1 MPTVQQQGPMRRD
14 EDSILRNR
22 SFMLEGML
30 ELTAEVD
37 SGAQDVVSSE
47 KEEDIDEAFGVI
59 PDAFVQ
65 SENIG
70 DGGSGAEAAFL
81 RQSERKISWA
91 MMSIMVIV
99 YSALSLLIGLVLD
112 PLAAI
117 PLLLLLAS
125 FGLFLGERWIGK
137 GELNLLGVTWVIIS
151 MKILYGTALEL
162 NRWEVGGLLPIGLS
176 EVGIALCML
185 VIFNVL
191 LAYRHNSDAI
201 AAQAT
206 LVLLAIGSTAGSVAG
221 EDGVIAMILV
231 AVLLLHGLAIHRS
244 SGNLAS
250 LGIAASNLWVGMHAL
265 TDGFEIGSLTVV
277 SLDHPLKLFMALVV
291 VNGTNAMVATRF
303 SSSPNWFSSALEHSG
318 IAKPGLWGISVMLSM
333 IGALMVVGSVRENL
347 AFASAI
353 ILLLAISYFSSYLV
367 VRGSS
372 KRSVWMLS
380 SISLSCLITTLLGLE
395 NGLFSLSLDP
405 YWAFSAGGAIAL
417 AGMLVVHQGK
427 VSNTVLWAGSIG
439 ISVLLLV
446 LIPLDG
452 SIEYGLAWVL
462 VIFGMMHAAGGWL
475 AIKRGSASLA
485 GVAALTPWI
494 WPTVLIVIDEVGVT
508 FSSARS
514 SGGATN
520 GALEIGGDLFVA
532 YLAMSLILSVFV
544 CSRFGDSSLNIS
556 SGIIGTSEISA
567 SIKQSGTLNLWNLAL
582 WIPVSSTALLFLSG
596 YLTSLEAPLILMVIS
611 IGHAWFSSI
620 GIRPDS
626 SMSIPIFVGLGGVL
640 LQWIGADASMLILVI
655 ALGILVPL
663 ALSSWESSKDWV
675 GLCVQSGPVLL
686 LMPGAS
692 LGSYEASVGW
702 IPDPI
707 ICAVLVG
714 IATSAVGMFRTSIQ
728 NSILPVATVI
738 MVHSSMLCV
747 LTVLDG
753 RVEGIATAFGV
764 FGVSSIWFVTRG
776 EILRELK
783 AIAERDRRREEVL
796 SMGSSTSEQDVHR
809 PVVEV
814 HKSAGASGQSYVDEV
829 RHFPMIAIGV
839 IGIVCASLVLA
850 SFILG
855 PQPILVLSAGS
866 FLVIIVALEGARVR
880 RIGVGM
886 SNTLGSDATHAV
898 AVIGVGCAIVFGHTN
913 PSSSVNDL
921 TDLGVAIPVILLLG
935 IATFANGKKGLLERR
950 SVVDWIVY
958 PLTAIRV
965 AGFVIIGSLPA
976 PLSVDPLEGGL
987 LEWIYPFML
996 LEFVLILAIILDVL
1010 VDAQSRK
1017 GNSNVGVRNGFREV
1031 VFVFSIILLS
1041 WGPAGI
1047 LAVMRGLYS
1056 SMKDRRTREAGAIA
1070 LLLPV
1075 SIVSLEPSLSF
1086 ISSIV
1091 DSLIIGELLVFML
1104 ILFAGMFVNIERWV
1118 APSVQNAHI
1127 LLLIVSLT
1135 ILRLEIG
1142 VILLILVSSVVW
1154 SYGILKLR
1162 RGLRVLG
1169 LVDLAIASFGGVMLW
1184 LSDMSATWL
1193 LILTTSVSI
1202 ELAIILWLSQRDM
1215 EVLEID

>member
-1 MPTVQQQGPMRRD
+1 MRKD

-37 SGAQDVVSSE
+37 SGAHDVVSSG
-47 KEEDIDEAFGVI
+47 KEEDIDEAFGAI

-65 SENIG
+65 GENIS

-176 EVGIALCML
+176 EVGIALCVL

-277 SLDHPLKLFMALVV
+277 SLDHPLKLFMAMVV

-380 SISLSCLITTLLGLE
+380 SISLSCLIATLLGLE

-427 VSNTVLWAGSIG
+427 VSNTVLWTGSIG

-452 SIEYGLAWVL
+452 SIEHGLAWVL

-514 SGGATN
+514 SGGAAN

-714 IATSAVGMFRTSIQ
+714 IATTAVGMFRTSVQ

-738 MVHSSMLCV
+738 MAHSSMLCV

-987 LEWIYPFML
+987 LEWVYPFML

-1017 GNSNVGVRNGFREV
+1017 GSSNVGVRNGFREV

-1056 SMKDRRTREAGAIA
+1056 SMKDGRTREAGAIA

-1086 ISSIV
+1086 ISSVV

>member
-1 MPTVQQQGPMRRD
+1 MPIVQQQGLMRRD
-14 EDSILRNR
+14 EDSIIRNR
-22 SFMLEGML
+22 NFMLEGVL
-30 ELTAEVD
+30 ELAADID
-37 SGAQDVVSSE
+37 SSTQDDDSSE
-47 KEEDIDEAFGVI
+47 READIDEAFGTI
-59 PDAFVQ
+59 PEAFVP
-65 SENIG
+65 SEDING
-70 DGGSGAEAAFL
+70 ANSGPETVFL

-91 MMSIMVIV
+91 MMSMMVVV
-99 YSALSLLIGLVLD
+99 YSAMSLLIGLVLD
-112 PLAAI
+112 PLVAI
-117 PLLLLLAS
+117 PLLFLLAS

-137 GELNLLGVTWVIIS
+137 SELNLLGVTWVIIS

-162 NRWEVGGLLPIGLS
+162 NRWEMGALLPLGLS
-176 EVGIALCML
+176 EVGIALCIL

-221 EDGVIAMILV
+221 EDGVIVMILV
-231 AVLLLHGLAIHRS
+231 AVLLLHGLAVHRS

-250 LGIAASNLWVGMHAL
+250 LGIAASNLWVGMHAI

-277 SLDHPLKLFMALVV
+277 SLDHPLKLFMAMVV

-372 KRSVWMLS
+372 KRSVWMMS
-380 SISLSCLITTLLGLE
+380 SISLSLLIATLLGIE
-395 NGLFSLSLDP
+395 DGVFTSSLDP
-405 YWAFSAGGAIAL
+405 YWAFSAGGAVAL
-417 AGMLVVHQGK
+417 VGMLVVHQGK
-427 VSNTVLWAGSIG
+427 VSNTVLWTGSIG

-452 SIEYGLAWVL
+452 SIEHGLAWVL
-462 VIFGMMHAAGGWL
+462 LIFGVMHSAGGWL

-494 WPTVLIVIDEVGVT
+494 WPPVLVVIDEVGVT
-508 FSSARS
+508 FSSAREM
-514 SGGATN
+514 GGAADGT
-520 GALEIGGDLFVA
+520 LEIGGGIFVA
-532 YLAMSLILSVFV
+532 YLAISLILSVFV
-544 CSRFGDSSLNIS
+544 CSRFGGSSLNIS

-567 SIKQSGTLNLWNLAL
+567 SIKQSGTLDLWNLAL
-582 WIPVSSTALLFLSG
+582 WIPVSSTALLLLSG
-596 YLTSLEAPLILMVIS
+596 QLTSLEAPLILMVIS

-620 GIRPDS
+620 DIRPDS
-626 SMSIPIFVGLGGVL
+626 SMSIPIFIGLGGVL
-640 LQWIGADASMLILVI
+640 LQWIGADASVLILVI
-655 ALGILVPL
+655 AAGVLVPL
-663 ALSSWESSKDWV
+663 ALSSWEPGKDWI

-692 LGSYEASVGW
+692 LGSYEASVEW

-707 ICAVLVG
+707 ICALVVG
-714 IATSAVGMFRTSIQ
+714 MATAAVGMFRTGVQ
-728 NSILPVATVI
+728 NSILPVATVV

-753 RVEGIATAFGV
+753 RVEGIAVATVV
-764 FGVSSIWFVTRG
+764 FGMSSIWFVTRG

-809 PVVEV
+809 PIVEV
-814 HKSAGASGQSYVDEV
+814 HKNAGASGQSYVDEV

-839 IGIVCASLVLA
+839 IGIVCVSLVLA

-855 PQPILVLSAGS
+855 PRPILVLSAGS
-866 FLVIIVALEGARVR
+866 FLVIIVALEGARIR
-880 RIGVGM
+880 RIGIGM
-886 SNTLGSDATHAV
+886 ANTLGSDATHAV
-898 AVIGVGCAIVFGHTN
+898 AVIGIGSAIVFGHTN
-913 PSSSVNDL
+913 PSSSVKDL

-935 IATFANGKKGLLERR
+935 IATFANGRKGLLERR
-950 SVVDWIVY
+950 SVIDWIVY

-987 LEWIYPFML
+987 LEWVYPFML

-1010 VDAQSRK
+1010 VDVQSKKR
-1017 GNSNVGVRNGFREV
+1017 NSDVGVRSGFREV
-1031 VFVFSIILLS
+1031 IFVFSVILLS

-1056 SMKDRRTREAGAIA
+1056 SVKGRRTREAGAIA

-1086 ISSIV
+1086 ISSV
-1091 DSLIIGELLVFML
+1091 VSSLIVGELLVFML
-1104 ILFAGMFVNIERWV
+1104 ILFAGMFANIERWV

-1135 ILRLEIG
+1135 ILRLEVG
-1142 VILLILVSSVVW
+1142 VILLVLVSSVVW
-1154 SYGILKLR
+1154 SYGILRLR

-1184 LSDMSATWL
+1184 LSDMSAAWL

>member
-1 MPTVQQQGPMRRD
+1 MRRD

-37 SGAQDVVSSE
+37 SGSQDVVSSE
-47 KEEDIDEAFGVI
+47 KEEDIDEAFGAI

-70 DGGSGAEAAFL
+70 DGDSGAEAAFL

-764 FGVSSIWFVTRG
+764 FGISSIWFVTRG

-898 AVIGVGCAIVFGHTN
+898 AVIGMGCAIVFGHTN

>member
-1 MPTVQQQGPMRRD
+1 MRRD

-37 SGAQDVVSSE
+37 SGSQDVVSSE
-47 KEEDIDEAFGVI
+47 KKEDIDEAFGAI

-277 SLDHPLKLFMALVV
+277 SLDHPLKLFMAMVV

-380 SISLSCLITTLLGLE
+380 SISLSCLIATLLGLE

-427 VSNTVLWAGSIG
+427 VSNTVLWTGSIG

-452 SIEYGLAWVL
+452 SIEHGLAWVL

-514 SGGATN
+514 SGGAAN

-714 IATSAVGMFRTSIQ
+714 IATSAVGMFRTSVQ

-738 MVHSSMLCV
+738 MAHSSMLCV

-783 AIAERDRRREEVL
+783 AIAERDRRREEIL

-898 AVIGVGCAIVFGHTN
+898 AVIGMGCAIVFGHTN

-987 LEWIYPFML
+987 LEWVYPFML

-1086 ISSIV
+1086 ISSVV

>member
-37 SGAQDVVSSE
+37 SGTQDVVSSE

-176 EVGIALCML
+176 EVGIALCVL

-277 SLDHPLKLFMALVV
+277 SLDHPLKLFMAMVV

-380 SISLSCLITTLLGLE
+380 SISLSCLIATLLGLE

-427 VSNTVLWAGSIG
+427 VSNTVLWTGSIG

-452 SIEYGLAWVL
+452 SIEHGLAWVL

-514 SGGATN
+514 SGGAAN

-692 LGSYEASVGW
+692 LGSYEASLGW

-714 IATSAVGMFRTSIQ
+714 IATSAVGMFRTGVQ

-738 MVHSSMLCV
+738 MAHSSMLCV

-753 RVEGIATAFGV
+753 RVEGIVTAFGV

-814 HKSAGASGQSYVDEV
+814 HRSAGASGQSYVDEV

-898 AVIGVGCAIVFGHTN
+898 AVIGMGCAIVFGHTN

-987 LEWIYPFML
+987 LEWVYPFML

-1086 ISSIV
+1086 ISSVV

>member
-1 MPTVQQQGPMRRD
+1 MRKD

-37 SGAQDVVSSE
+37 SGAHDVVSSE

-65 SENIG
+65 SENIS

-277 SLDHPLKLFMALVV
+277 SLDHPLKLFMAMVV

-380 SISLSCLITTLLGLE
+380 SISLSCLIATLLGLE

-427 VSNTVLWAGSIG
+427 VSNTVLWTGSIG

-452 SIEYGLAWVL
+452 SIEHGLAWVL

-514 SGGATN
+514 SGGAAN

-692 LGSYEASVGW
+692 LGSYEASVEW

-714 IATSAVGMFRTSIQ
+714 IATSAVGMFRTSVQ

-898 AVIGVGCAIVFGHTN
+898 AVIGMGCAIVFGHTN

-987 LEWIYPFML
+987 LEWVYPFML

-1086 ISSIV
+1086 ISSVV

>member
-1 MPTVQQQGPMRRD
+1 MPIVQQQWLMRED
-14 EDSILRNR
+14 EDSIIRNR
-22 SFMLEGML
+22 SFMIEGVF
-30 ELTAEVD
+30 ELAADID
-37 SGAQDVVSSE
+37 SSTQDDDSSE
-47 KEEDIDEAFGVI
+47 RKADIDEAFGTI
-59 PDAFVQ
+59 PEAFVLGEDINGPDVG
-65 SENIG
+65 SETV
-70 DGGSGAEAAFL
+70 FL

-91 MMSIMVIV
+91 MMSIMVVV
-99 YSALSLLIGLVLD
+99 YSAMSLLIGLVLD

-117 PLLLLLAS
+117 PLLFLLAS

-137 GELNLLGVTWVIIS
+137 SELNLLGVTWVIIS

-162 NRWEVGGLLPIGLS
+162 NRWEMGGLLPLGLS

-221 EDGVIAMILV
+221 EDGVIVMILV
-231 AVLLLHGLAIHRS
+231 AVLLLHGLAVHRS

-250 LGIAASNLWVGMHAL
+250 LGIAASNLWVGMHAI

-277 SLDHPLKLFMALVV
+277 SLDHPLKLFMAMVV
-291 VNGTNAMVATRF
+291 INGTNAMVATRF
-303 SSSPNWFSSALEHSG
+303 SSSRNWFSSALEHSG

-372 KRSVWMLS
+372 KRSVWMMS
-380 SISLSCLITTLLGLE
+380 SISLSMLIATLLGIE
-395 NGLFSLSLDP
+395 NGNFASSVDP
-405 YWAFSAGGAIAL
+405 YWAFSAGSAVAL
-417 AGMLVVHQGK
+417 VGMLVVHQGK
-427 VSNTVLWAGSIG
+427 VSNTVLWTGSIG

-462 VIFGMMHAAGGWL
+462 LIFGTMHSAGGWL

-494 WPTVLIVIDEVGVT
+494 WPPVLVVIDEMGVT
-508 FSSARS
+508 FSSAREL
-514 SGGATN
+514 GGAADGT
-520 GALEIGGDLFVA
+520 LEIGGGIFVA
-532 YLAMSLILSVFV
+532 YLAISLILSVFV

-567 SIKQSGTLNLWNLAL
+567 SIRQSGTLDLWNLAL
-582 WIPVSSTALLFLSG
+582 WIPVSSTALLLLSG
-596 YLTSLEAPLILMVIS
+596 QITSLEAPLILMVIS

-620 GIRPDS
+620 DIRPDS
-626 SMSIPIFVGLGGVL
+626 SMSIPIFIGLGGVL
-640 LQWIGADASMLILVI
+640 LQWIGADASVLILVI
-655 ALGILVPL
+655 AAGVLVPL
-663 ALSSWESSKDWV
+663 ALSSWETGKDWI

-692 LGSYEASVGW
+692 LGSYEASVEW

-707 ICAVLVG
+707 ICALVVG
-714 IATSAVGMFRTSIQ
+714 TATAAVGMFRTGVQ

-753 RVEGIATAFGV
+753 RAEGIAVAAGV
-764 FGVSSIWFVTRG
+764 FGVSSIWFVTQG

-796 SMGSSTSEQDVHR
+796 SMKSSTSEQDVHR

-814 HKSAGASGQSYVDEV
+814 HKNAGASGQSYIDEV

-839 IGIVCASLVLA
+839 IGIVCVSLILA

-855 PQPILVLSAGS
+855 PRPILVLSAGS
-866 FLVIIVALEGARVR
+866 FLVIIVALEGARIR

-886 SNTLGSDATHAV
+886 ANTLGSDATHAV
-898 AVIGVGCAIVFGHTN
+898 AVIGIGCAIVFGHTN
-913 PSSSVNDL
+913 PSSSVKDL

-935 IATFANGKKGLLERR
+935 IATFANGRKGLLERR
-950 SVVDWIVY
+950 SVIDWIVY
-958 PLTAIRV
+958 PLAAIRV
-965 AGFVIIGSLPA
+965 AGFIIIGSLPA

-996 LEFVLILAIILDVL
+996 LEFVLILAITLDVL
-1010 VDAQSRK
+1010 VDVQSK
-1017 GNSNVGVRNGFREV
+1017 EKSSDIGVRSGFREV
-1031 VFVFSIILLS
+1031 IFAFSVILLS

-1056 SMKDRRTREAGAIA
+1056 SVKDRRTREACAIA

-1086 ISSIV
+1086 ISSV
-1091 DSLIIGELLVFML
+1091 ASSMIIGELLVFML
-1104 ILFAGMFVNIERWV
+1104 ILFAGMFVDIERWV
-1118 APSVQNAHI
+1118 SPSVQNAHI

-1135 ILRLEIG
+1135 ILRLEVG

-1154 SYGILKLR
+1154 SYGIMRLR

-1184 LSDMSATWL
+1184 LSDMSSTWL

-1202 ELAIILWLSQRDM
+1202 ELGIILWLSQRDM

>member
-1 MPTVQQQGPMRRD
+1 MIEGVFELAAD
-14 EDSILRNR
+14 IDS
-22 SFMLEGML
+22 S
-30 ELTAEVD
+30 T
-37 SGAQDVVSSE
+37 QDDDSSE
-47 KEEDIDEAFGVI
+47 RKADIDEAFGTI
-59 PDAFVQ
+59 PEAFVLGEDINGPDVG
-65 SENIG
+65 SETV
-70 DGGSGAEAAFL
+70 FL

-91 MMSIMVIV
+91 MMSIMVVV
-99 YSALSLLIGLVLD
+99 YSAMSLLIGLVLD
-112 PLAAI
+112 PLVAI
-117 PLLLLLAS
+117 PLLFLLAS

-137 GELNLLGVTWVIIS
+137 SELNLLGVTWVIIS

-162 NRWEVGGLLPIGLS
+162 NRWEMGGLLPLGLS

-221 EDGVIAMILV
+221 EDGVIVMILV
-231 AVLLLHGLAIHRS
+231 AVLLLHGLAVHRS

-250 LGIAASNLWVGMHAL
+250 LGIAASNLWVGMHAI

-277 SLDHPLKLFMALVV
+277 SLDHPLKLFMAMVV
-291 VNGTNAMVATRF
+291 INGTNAMVATRF
-303 SSSPNWFSSALEHSG
+303 SSSRNWFSSALEHSG

-372 KRSVWMLS
+372 KRSVWMMS
-380 SISLSCLITTLLGLE
+380 SISLSMLIATLLGIE
-395 NGLFSLSLDP
+395 NGNFASSVDP
-405 YWAFSAGGAIAL
+405 YWAFSAGSAVAL
-417 AGMLVVHQGK
+417 VGMLVVHQGK
-427 VSNTVLWAGSIG
+427 VSNTVLWTGSIG

-462 VIFGMMHAAGGWL
+462 LIFGTMHSAGGWL

-494 WPTVLIVIDEVGVT
+494 WPPVLVVIDEMGVT
-508 FSSARS
+508 FSSAREL
-514 SGGATN
+514 GGAADGT
-520 GALEIGGDLFVA
+520 LEIGGGIFVA
-532 YLAMSLILSVFV
+532 YLAISLILSVFV

-567 SIKQSGTLNLWNLAL
+567 SIKQSGTLDLWNLAL
-582 WIPVSSTALLFLSG
+582 WIPVSSTALLLLSG
-596 YLTSLEAPLILMVIS
+596 QITSLEAPLILMVIS

-620 GIRPDS
+620 DIRPDS
-626 SMSIPIFVGLGGVL
+626 SMSIPIFIGLGGVL
-640 LQWIGADASMLILVI
+640 FQWIGADASVLILVI
-655 ALGILVPL
+655 AAGVLVPL
-663 ALSSWESSKDWV
+663 ALSSWETGKDWI

-692 LGSYEASVGW
+692 LGSYEASVEW

-707 ICAVLVG
+707 ICALVVG
-714 IATSAVGMFRTSIQ
+714 TATAAVGMFRTGVQ

-753 RVEGIATAFGV
+753 RAEGIAVAAGV
-764 FGVSSIWFVTRG
+764 FGVSSIWFVTQG

-796 SMGSSTSEQDVHR
+796 SMKSSTSEQDVHR

-814 HKSAGASGQSYVDEV
+814 HKNAGASGQSYIDEV

-839 IGIVCASLVLA
+839 IGIVCVSLILA

-855 PQPILVLSAGS
+855 PRPILVLSAGS
-866 FLVIIVALEGARVR
+866 FLVIIVALEGARIR

-886 SNTLGSDATHAV
+886 ANTLGSDATHAV
-898 AVIGVGCAIVFGHTN
+898 AVIGIGCAIVFGHTN
-913 PSSSVNDL
+913 PSSSVKDL

-935 IATFANGKKGLLERR
+935 IATFANGRKGLLERR
-950 SVVDWIVY
+950 SVIDWIVY
-958 PLTAIRV
+958 PLAAIRV
-965 AGFVIIGSLPA
+965 AGFIIIGSLPA

-996 LEFVLILAIILDVL
+996 LEFVLILAITLDVL
-1010 VDAQSRK
+1010 VDVQSKER
-1017 GNSNVGVRNGFREV
+1017 SSDIGVRSGFREV
-1031 VFVFSIILLS
+1031 IFAFSVILLS

-1056 SMKDRRTREAGAIA
+1056 SVKDRRTREACAIA

-1086 ISSIV
+1086 ISSV
-1091 DSLIIGELLVFML
+1091 ASSMIIGELLVFML
-1104 ILFAGMFVNIERWV
+1104 ILFAGMFVDIERWV
-1118 APSVQNAHI
+1118 SPSVQNAHI

-1135 ILRLEIG
+1135 ILRLEVG

-1154 SYGILKLR
+1154 SYGILRLR

-1184 LSDMSATWL
+1184 LSDMSSTWL

-1202 ELAIILWLSQRDM
+1202 ELGIILWLSQRDM

>member
-1 MPTVQQQGPMRRD
+1 MRRD

-70 DGGSGAEAAFL
+70 DEGSGAEAAFL

-277 SLDHPLKLFMALVV
+277 SLDHPLKLFMAMVV

-380 SISLSCLITTLLGLE
+380 SISLSCLIATLLGLE

-427 VSNTVLWAGSIG
+427 VSNTVLWTGSIG

-452 SIEYGLAWVL
+452 SIEHGLAWVL

-514 SGGATN
+514 SGGAAN

-714 IATSAVGMFRTSIQ
+714 IATSAVGMFRTSVQ

-738 MVHSSMLCV
+738 MAHSSMLCV

-987 LEWIYPFML
+987 LEWVYPFML

-1086 ISSIV
+1086 ISSVV

-1169 LVDLAIASFGGVMLW
+1169 LVDLVIASFGGVMLW

>member
-1 MPTVQQQGPMRRD
+1 MRRD

-70 DGGSGAEAAFL
+70 DEGSGAEAAFL

-176 EVGIALCML
+176 EVGIALCVL

-277 SLDHPLKLFMALVV
+277 SLDHPLKLFMAMVV

-380 SISLSCLITTLLGLE
+380 SISLSCLIATLLGLE

-427 VSNTVLWAGSIG
+427 VSNTVLWTGSIG

-452 SIEYGLAWVL
+452 SIEHGLAWVL

-514 SGGATN
+514 SGGAAN

-714 IATSAVGMFRTSIQ
+714 IATTAVGMFRTSVQ

-738 MVHSSMLCV
+738 MAHSSMLCV

-987 LEWIYPFML
+987 LEWVYPFML

-1086 ISSIV
+1086 ISSVV

>member
-1 MPTVQQQGPMRRD
+1 MPIVQQQWLMRED
-14 EDSILRNR
+14 EDSIIRNR
-22 SFMLEGML
+22 SFMIEGVF
-30 ELTAEVD
+30 ELAADID
-37 SGAQDVVSSE
+37 SSTQDDDSSE
-47 KEEDIDEAFGVI
+47 RKADIDEAFGTI
-59 PDAFVQ
+59 PEAFVLGEDINGPDVG
-65 SENIG
+65 SETV
-70 DGGSGAEAAFL
+70 FL

-91 MMSIMVIV
+91 MMSIMVVV
-99 YSALSLLIGLVLD
+99 YSAMSLLIGLVLD

-117 PLLLLLAS
+117 PLLFLLAS

-137 GELNLLGVTWVIIS
+137 SELNLLGVTWVIIS

-162 NRWEVGGLLPIGLS
+162 NRWEMGGLLPLGLS

-221 EDGVIAMILV
+221 EDGVIVMILV
-231 AVLLLHGLAIHRS
+231 AVLLLHGLAVHRS

-250 LGIAASNLWVGMHAL
+250 LGIAASNLWVGMHAI

-277 SLDHPLKLFMALVV
+277 SLDHPLKLFMAMVV
-291 VNGTNAMVATRF
+291 INGTNAMVATRF
-303 SSSPNWFSSALEHSG
+303 SSSRNWFSSALEHSG

-372 KRSVWMLS
+372 KRSVWMMS
-380 SISLSCLITTLLGLE
+380 SISLSMLIATLLGIE
-395 NGLFSLSLDP
+395 NGNFASSVDP
-405 YWAFSAGGAIAL
+405 YWAFSAGSAVAL
-417 AGMLVVHQGK
+417 VGMLVVHQGK
-427 VSNTVLWAGSIG
+427 VSNTVLWTGSIG

-462 VIFGMMHAAGGWL
+462 LIFGTMHSAGGWL

-494 WPTVLIVIDEVGVT
+494 WPPVLVVIDEMGVT
-508 FSSARS
+508 FSSAREL
-514 SGGATN
+514 GGAADGT
-520 GALEIGGDLFVA
+520 LEIGGGIFVA
-532 YLAMSLILSVFV
+532 YLAISLILSVFV

-567 SIKQSGTLNLWNLAL
+567 SIRQSGTLDLWNLAL
-582 WIPVSSTALLFLSG
+582 WIPVSSTALLLLSG
-596 YLTSLEAPLILMVIS
+596 QITSLEAPLILMVIS

-620 GIRPDS
+620 DIRPDS
-626 SMSIPIFVGLGGVL
+626 SMSIPIFIGLGGVL
-640 LQWIGADASMLILVI
+640 LQWIGADASVLILVI
-655 ALGILVPL
+655 AAGVLVPL
-663 ALSSWESSKDWV
+663 ALSSWETGKDWI

-692 LGSYEASVGW
+692 LGSYEASVEW

-707 ICAVLVG
+707 ICALVVG
-714 IATSAVGMFRTSIQ
+714 TATAAVGMFRTGVQ

-753 RVEGIATAFGV
+753 RAEGIAVAAGV
-764 FGVSSIWFVTRG
+764 FGVSSIWFVTQG

-796 SMGSSTSEQDVHR
+796 SMKSSTSEQDVHR

-814 HKSAGASGQSYVDEV
+814 HKNAGASGQSYIDEV

-839 IGIVCASLVLA
+839 IGIVCVSLILA

-855 PQPILVLSAGS
+855 PRPILVLSAGS
-866 FLVIIVALEGARVR
+866 FLVIIVALEGARIR

-886 SNTLGSDATHAV
+886 ANTLGSDATHAV
-898 AVIGVGCAIVFGHTN
+898 AVIGIGCAIVFGHTN
-913 PSSSVNDL
+913 PSSSVKDL

-935 IATFANGKKGLLERR
+935 IATFANGRKGLLERR
-950 SVVDWIVY
+950 SVIDWIVY
-958 PLTAIRV
+958 PLAAIRV
-965 AGFVIIGSLPA
+965 AGFIIIGSLPA

-996 LEFVLILAIILDVL
+996 LEFVLILAITLDVL
-1010 VDAQSRK
+1010 VDVQSKER
-1017 GNSNVGVRNGFREV
+1017 SSDIGVRSGFREV
-1031 VFVFSIILLS
+1031 IFAFSVILLS

-1056 SMKDRRTREAGAIA
+1056 SVKDRRTREACAIA

-1086 ISSIV
+1086 ISSV
-1091 DSLIIGELLVFML
+1091 ASSMIIGELLVFIL
-1104 ILFAGMFVNIERWV
+1104 ILFAGMFVDIERWV
-1118 APSVQNAHI
+1118 SPSVQNAHI

-1135 ILRLEIG
+1135 ILRLEVG

-1154 SYGILKLR
+1154 SYGIMRLR

-1184 LSDMSATWL
+1184 LSDMSSTWL

-1202 ELAIILWLSQRDM
+1202 ELGIILWLSQRDM

>member
-1 MPTVQQQGPMRRD
+1 MRRD

-70 DGGSGAEAAFL
+70 DEGSGAEAAFL

-277 SLDHPLKLFMALVV
+277 SLDHPLKLFMAMVV

-380 SISLSCLITTLLGLE
+380 SISLSCLIATLLGLE

-427 VSNTVLWAGSIG
+427 VSNTVLWTGSIG

-452 SIEYGLAWVL
+452 SIEHGLAWVL

-514 SGGATN
+514 SGGAAN

-714 IATSAVGMFRTSIQ
+714 IATSAVGMFRTSVQ

-738 MVHSSMLCV
+738 MAHSSMLCV

-935 IATFANGKKGLLERR
+935 IATFANGKKGLSERR

-1086 ISSIV
+1086 ISSVV

>member
-1 MPTVQQQGPMRRD
+1 MPIVQQQWLMRED
-14 EDSILRNR
+14 EDSIIRNR
-22 SFMLEGML
+22 SFMIEGVF
-30 ELTAEVD
+30 ELAADID
-37 SGAQDVVSSE
+37 SSTQDDDSSE
-47 KEEDIDEAFGVI
+47 RKADIDEAFGTI
-59 PDAFVQ
+59 PEAFVPGEDINEPDVG
-65 SENIG
+65 SETV
-70 DGGSGAEAAFL
+70 FL

-91 MMSIMVIV
+91 MMSIMVVV
-99 YSALSLLIGLVLD
+99 YSAMSLLIGLVLD

-117 PLLLLLAS
+117 PLLFLLAS

-137 GELNLLGVTWVIIS
+137 SELNLLGVTWVIIS

-162 NRWEVGGLLPIGLS
+162 NRWEMGGLLPLGLS

-185 VIFNVL
+185 VIFNVF

-221 EDGVIAMILV
+221 EDGVIVMILV
-231 AVLLLHGLAIHRS
+231 AVLLLHGLAVHRS

-250 LGIAASNLWVGMHAL
+250 LGIAASNLWVGMHAI

-277 SLDHPLKLFMALVV
+277 SLDHPLKLFMAMVV
-291 VNGTNAMVATRF
+291 INGTNAMVATRF
-303 SSSPNWFSSALEHSG
+303 SSSRNWFSSALEHSG

-372 KRSVWMLS
+372 KRSVWMMS
-380 SISLSCLITTLLGLE
+380 SISLSMLIATLLGIE
-395 NGLFSLSLDP
+395 NGVFASSVDP
-405 YWAFSAGGAIAL
+405 YWAFSAGSAVAL
-417 AGMLVVHQGK
+417 VGMLVVHQGK
-427 VSNTVLWAGSIG
+427 VSNTVLWTGSIG

-462 VIFGMMHAAGGWL
+462 LIFGTMHSAGGWL

-494 WPTVLIVIDEVGVT
+494 WPPVLVVIDEMGVT
-508 FSSARS
+508 FSSAREL
-514 SGGATN
+514 GGAADGT
-520 GALEIGGDLFVA
+520 LEIGGGIFVA
-532 YLAMSLILSVFV
+532 YLAISLILGVFV

-567 SIKQSGTLNLWNLAL
+567 SIKQSGTLDLWNLAL
-582 WIPVSSTALLFLSG
+582 WIPVSSTALLLLSG
-596 YLTSLEAPLILMVIS
+596 QITSLEAPLILMVIS

-620 GIRPDS
+620 DIRPDS
-626 SMSIPIFVGLGGVL
+626 SMSIPIFIGLGGVL
-640 LQWIGADASMLILVI
+640 LQWIGADASVLILVI
-655 ALGILVPL
+655 AAGVLVPL
-663 ALSSWESSKDWV
+663 ALSSWETGKDWI

-692 LGSYEASVGW
+692 LGSYEASVEW

-707 ICAVLVG
+707 ICALVVG
-714 IATSAVGMFRTSIQ
+714 TATAAVGMFRTGVQ

-753 RVEGIATAFGV
+753 RAEGIAVAAGV

-796 SMGSSTSEQDVHR
+796 SMKSSTSEQDVHR

-814 HKSAGASGQSYVDEV
+814 HKNAGASGQSYIDEV

-839 IGIVCASLVLA
+839 IGIVCVSLILA

-855 PQPILVLSAGS
+855 PRPILVLSAGS
-866 FLVIIVALEGARVR
+866 FLVIIVALEGARIR

-886 SNTLGSDATHAV
+886 ANTLGSDATHAV
-898 AVIGVGCAIVFGHTN
+898 AVIGIGCAIVFGHTN
-913 PSSSVNDL
+913 PSSSVKDL

-935 IATFANGKKGLLERR
+935 IATFANGRKGLLERR
-950 SVVDWIVY
+950 SVIDWIVY
-958 PLTAIRV
+958 PLAAIRV
-965 AGFVIIGSLPA
+965 TGFIIIGSLPA

-996 LEFVLILAIILDVL
+996 LEFVLILAITLDVL
-1010 VDAQSRK
+1010 VDVKSKER
-1017 GNSNVGVRNGFREV
+1017 SSDVGVRSGFREV
-1031 VFVFSIILLS
+1031 IFAFSVILLS

-1056 SMKDRRTREAGAIA
+1056 SVKDRRTREACAIA

-1086 ISSIV
+1086 ISSV
-1091 DSLIIGELLVFML
+1091 ASSMIIGELLVFML
-1104 ILFAGMFVNIERWV
+1104 ILFAGMFVDIERWV
-1118 APSVQNAHI
+1118 TPSVQNAHI

-1135 ILRLEIG
+1135 ILRLEVG

-1154 SYGILKLR
+1154 SYGILRLR

-1184 LSDMSATWL
+1184 LSDMSSTWL

-1202 ELAIILWLSQRDM
+1202 ELGIILWLSQRDM

>member
-1 MPTVQQQGPMRRD
+1 MPIVQQQWLMRED
-14 EDSILRNR
+14 EDSIIRNR
-22 SFMLEGML
+22 SFMIEGVF
-30 ELTAEVD
+30 ELAADID
-37 SGAQDVVSSE
+37 SSTQDDDSSE
-47 KEEDIDEAFGVI
+47 RKADIDEAFGTI
-59 PDAFVQ
+59 PEAFVLGEDINGPDVG
-65 SENIG
+65 SETV
-70 DGGSGAEAAFL
+70 FL

-91 MMSIMVIV
+91 MMSIMVVV
-99 YSALSLLIGLVLD
+99 YSAMSLLIGLVLD

-117 PLLLLLAS
+117 PLLFLLAS

-137 GELNLLGVTWVIIS
+137 SELNLLGVTWVIIS

-162 NRWEVGGLLPIGLS
+162 NRWEMGGLLPLGLS

-221 EDGVIAMILV
+221 EDGVIVMILV
-231 AVLLLHGLAIHRS
+231 AVLLLHGLAVHRS

-250 LGIAASNLWVGMHAL
+250 LGIAASNLWVGMHAI

-277 SLDHPLKLFMALVV
+277 SLDHPLKLFMAMVV
-291 VNGTNAMVATRF
+291 INGTNAMVATRF
-303 SSSPNWFSSALEHSG
+303 SSSRNWFSSALEHSG

-372 KRSVWMLS
+372 KRSVWMMS
-380 SISLSCLITTLLGLE
+380 SISLSMLIATLLGIE
-395 NGLFSLSLDP
+395 NGNFASSVDP
-405 YWAFSAGGAIAL
+405 YWAFSAGSAVAL
-417 AGMLVVHQGK
+417 VGMLVVHQGK
-427 VSNTVLWAGSIG
+427 VSNTVLWTGSIG

-462 VIFGMMHAAGGWL
+462 LIFGTMHSAGGWL

-494 WPTVLIVIDEVGVT
+494 WPPVLVVIDEMGVT
-508 FSSARS
+508 FSSAREL
-514 SGGATN
+514 GGAADGT
-520 GALEIGGDLFVA
+520 LEIGGGIFVA
-532 YLAMSLILSVFV
+532 YLAISLILSVFV

-567 SIKQSGTLNLWNLAL
+567 SIRQSGTLDLWNLAL
-582 WIPVSSTALLFLSG
+582 WIPVSSTALLLLSG
-596 YLTSLEAPLILMVIS
+596 QITSLEAPLILMVIS

-620 GIRPDS
+620 DIRPDS
-626 SMSIPIFVGLGGVL
+626 SMSIPIFIGLGGVL
-640 LQWIGADASMLILVI
+640 LQWIGADASVLILVI
-655 ALGILVPL
+655 AAGVLVPL
-663 ALSSWESSKDWV
+663 ALSSWETGKDWI

-692 LGSYEASVGW
+692 LGSYEASVEW

-707 ICAVLVG
+707 ICALVVG
-714 IATSAVGMFRTSIQ
+714 TATAAVGMFRTGVQ

-753 RVEGIATAFGV
+753 RAEGIAVAAGV
-764 FGVSSIWFVTRG
+764 FGVSSIWFVTQG

-796 SMGSSTSEQDVHR
+796 SMKSSTSEQDVHR

-814 HKSAGASGQSYVDEV
+814 HKNAGASGQSYIDEV

-839 IGIVCASLVLA
+839 IGIVCVSLILA

-855 PQPILVLSAGS
+855 PRPILVLSAGS
-866 FLVIIVALEGARVR
+866 FLVIIVALEGARIR

-886 SNTLGSDATHAV
+886 ANTLGSDATHAV
-898 AVIGVGCAIVFGHTN
+898 AVIGIGCAIVFGHTN
-913 PSSSVNDL
+913 PSSSVKDL

-935 IATFANGKKGLLERR
+935 IATFANGRKGLLERR
-950 SVVDWIVY
+950 SVIDWIVY
-958 PLTAIRV
+958 PLAAIRV
-965 AGFVIIGSLPA
+965 AGFIIIGSLPA

-996 LEFVLILAIILDVL
+996 LEFVLILAITLDVL
-1010 VDAQSRK
+1010 VDVQSKER
-1017 GNSNVGVRNGFREV
+1017 SSDIGVRSGFREV
-1031 VFVFSIILLS
+1031 IFAFSVILLS

-1056 SMKDRRTREAGAIA
+1056 SVKDRRTREACAIA

-1086 ISSIV
+1086 ISSV
-1091 DSLIIGELLVFML
+1091 ASSMIIGELLVFIL
-1104 ILFAGMFVNIERWV
+1104 ILFAGMFVDIERWV
-1118 APSVQNAHI
+1118 SPSVQNAHI

-1135 ILRLEIG
+1135 ILRLEVG

-1154 SYGILKLR
+1154 SYGIMRLR

-1184 LSDMSATWL
+1184 LSDMSSTWL
-1193 LILTTSVSI
+1193 LILTTLVSI
-1202 ELAIILWLSQRDM
+1202 ELGIILWLSQRDM

>member
-1 MPTVQQQGPMRRD
+1 MRRD

-176 EVGIALCML
+176 EVGIALCVL

-277 SLDHPLKLFMALVV
+277 SLDHPLKLFMAMVV
-291 VNGTNAMVATRF
+291 INGTNAMVATRF

-380 SISLSCLITTLLGLE
+380 SISLSCLIATLLGLE

-427 VSNTVLWAGSIG
+427 VSNTVLWTGSIG

-452 SIEYGLAWVL
+452 SIEHGLAWVL

-514 SGGATN
+514 SGGAAN

-692 LGSYEASVGW
+692 LGSYEASLGW

-714 IATSAVGMFRTSIQ
+714 IATSAVGMFRTGVQ

-738 MVHSSMLCV
+738 MAHSSMLCV

-753 RVEGIATAFGV
+753 RVEGIVTAFGV

-796 SMGSSTSEQDVHR
+796 SMGSSASEQDVHR

-814 HKSAGASGQSYVDEV
+814 HKSSGVSGQSYVDEV

-898 AVIGVGCAIVFGHTN
+898 AVIGMGCAIVFGHTN

-987 LEWIYPFML
+987 LEWVYPFML

-1086 ISSIV
+1086 ISSVV

>member
-1 MPTVQQQGPMRRD
+1 MIEGVFELAAD
-14 EDSILRNR
+14 IDS
-22 SFMLEGML
+22 S
-30 ELTAEVD
+30 T
-37 SGAQDVVSSE
+37 QDDDSSE
-47 KEEDIDEAFGVI
+47 RKADIDEAFGTI
-59 PDAFVQ
+59 PEAFVLGEDINGPDVG
-65 SENIG
+65 SETV
-70 DGGSGAEAAFL
+70 FL

-91 MMSIMVIV
+91 MMSIMVVV
-99 YSALSLLIGLVLD
+99 YSAMSLLIGLVLD

-117 PLLLLLAS
+117 PLLFLLAS

-137 GELNLLGVTWVIIS
+137 SELNLLGVTWVIIS

-162 NRWEVGGLLPIGLS
+162 NRWEMGGLLPLGLS

-221 EDGVIAMILV
+221 EDGVIVMILV
-231 AVLLLHGLAIHRS
+231 AVLLLHGLAVHRS

-250 LGIAASNLWVGMHAL
+250 LGIAASNLWVGMHAI

-277 SLDHPLKLFMALVV
+277 SLDHPLKLFMAMVV
-291 VNGTNAMVATRF
+291 INGTNAMVATRF
-303 SSSPNWFSSALEHSG
+303 SSSRNWFSSALEHSG

-372 KRSVWMLS
+372 KRSVWMMS
-380 SISLSCLITTLLGLE
+380 SISLSMLIATLLGIE
-395 NGLFSLSLDP
+395 NGNFASSVDP
-405 YWAFSAGGAIAL
+405 YWAFSAGSAVAL
-417 AGMLVVHQGK
+417 VGMLVVHQGK
-427 VSNTVLWAGSIG
+427 VSNTVLWTGSIG

-462 VIFGMMHAAGGWL
+462 LIFGTMHSAGGWL

-494 WPTVLIVIDEVGVT
+494 WPPVLVVIDEMGVT
-508 FSSARS
+508 FSSAREL
-514 SGGATN
+514 GGAADGT
-520 GALEIGGDLFVA
+520 LEIGGGIFVA
-532 YLAMSLILSVFV
+532 YLAISLILSVFV

-567 SIKQSGTLNLWNLAL
+567 SIRQSGTLDLWNLAL
-582 WIPVSSTALLFLSG
+582 WIPVSSTALLLLSG
-596 YLTSLEAPLILMVIS
+596 QITSLEAPLILMVIS

-620 GIRPDS
+620 DIRPDS
-626 SMSIPIFVGLGGVL
+626 SMSIPIFIGLGGVL
-640 LQWIGADASMLILVI
+640 LQWIGADASVLILVI
-655 ALGILVPL
+655 AAGVLVPL
-663 ALSSWESSKDWV
+663 ALSSWETGKDWI

-692 LGSYEASVGW
+692 LGSYEASVEW

-707 ICAVLVG
+707 ICALVVG
-714 IATSAVGMFRTSIQ
+714 TATAAVGMFRTGVQ

-753 RVEGIATAFGV
+753 RAEGIAVAAGV
-764 FGVSSIWFVTRG
+764 FGVSSIWFVTQG

-796 SMGSSTSEQDVHR
+796 SMKSSTSEQDVHR

-814 HKSAGASGQSYVDEV
+814 HKNAGASGQSYIDEV

-839 IGIVCASLVLA
+839 IGIVCVSLILA

-855 PQPILVLSAGS
+855 PRPILVLSAGS
-866 FLVIIVALEGARVR
+866 FLVIIVALEGARIR

-886 SNTLGSDATHAV
+886 ANTLGSDATHAV
-898 AVIGVGCAIVFGHTN
+898 AVIGIGCAIVFGHTN
-913 PSSSVNDL
+913 PSSSVKDL

-935 IATFANGKKGLLERR
+935 IATFANGRKGLLERR
-950 SVVDWIVY
+950 SVIDWIVY
-958 PLTAIRV
+958 PLAAIRV
-965 AGFVIIGSLPA
+965 AGFIIIGSLPA

-996 LEFVLILAIILDVL
+996 LEFVLILAITLDVL
-1010 VDAQSRK
+1010 VDVQSKER
-1017 GNSNVGVRNGFREV
+1017 SSDIGVRSGFREV
-1031 VFVFSIILLS
+1031 IFAFSVILLS

-1056 SMKDRRTREAGAIA
+1056 SVKDRRTREACAIA

-1086 ISSIV
+1086 ISSV
-1091 DSLIIGELLVFML
+1091 ASSMIIGELLVFIL
-1104 ILFAGMFVNIERWV
+1104 ILFAGMFVDIERWV
-1118 APSVQNAHI
+1118 SPSVQNAHI

-1135 ILRLEIG
+1135 ILRLEVG

-1154 SYGILKLR
+1154 SYGIMRLR

-1184 LSDMSATWL
+1184 LSDMSSTWL

-1202 ELAIILWLSQRDM
+1202 ELGIILWLSQRDM

>member
-1 MPTVQQQGPMRRD
+1 MRRD

-37 SGAQDVVSSE
+37 SGSQDVVSSE
-47 KEEDIDEAFGVI
+47 KEEDIDEAFGAI

-70 DGGSGAEAAFL
+70 DGDSGAEAAFL

-380 SISLSCLITTLLGLE
+380 SISLSCLIATLLGLE

-452 SIEYGLAWVL
+452 SIEHGLAWVL

-714 IATSAVGMFRTSIQ
+714 IATSAVGMFRTSVQ

-738 MVHSSMLCV
+738 MAHSSMLCV

>member
-37 SGAQDVVSSE
+37 SGSQDVVSSE
-47 KEEDIDEAFGVI
+47 KEEDIDEAFGAI

-70 DGGSGAEAAFL
+70 DGDSGAEAAFL

-714 IATSAVGMFRTSIQ
+714 IATSAVGMFRTSVQ

-738 MVHSSMLCV
+738 MAHSSMLCV

>member
-1 MPTVQQQGPMRRD
+1 MRRD

-37 SGAQDVVSSE
+37 SGSHDVVSSE
-47 KEEDIDEAFGVI
+47 KEEDIDEAFGAI

-277 SLDHPLKLFMALVV
+277 SLDHPLKLFMAMVV

-380 SISLSCLITTLLGLE
+380 SISLSCLIATLLGLE

-427 VSNTVLWAGSIG
+427 VSNTVLWTGSIG

-452 SIEYGLAWVL
+452 SIEHGLAWVL

-514 SGGATN
+514 SGGAAN

-655 ALGILVPL
+655 AFGILVPL

-714 IATSAVGMFRTSIQ
+714 IATSAVGMFRTSVQ

-738 MVHSSMLCV
+738 MAHSSMLCV

-814 HKSAGASGQSYVDEV
+814 HKSAGALGQSYVDEV

-839 IGIVCASLVLA
+839 IGIVCVSLVLA

-898 AVIGVGCAIVFGHTN
+898 AVIGMGCAIVFGHTN

-987 LEWIYPFML
+987 LEWVYPFML

-1086 ISSIV
+1086 ISSVV

-1118 APSVQNAHI
+1118 GPSVQNAHI

-1169 LVDLAIASFGGVMLW
+1169 LVDLSIASFGGVMLW

>member
-70 DGGSGAEAAFL
+70 DEGSGAEAAFL

-277 SLDHPLKLFMALVV
+277 SLDHPLKLFMAMVV

-380 SISLSCLITTLLGLE
+380 SISLSCLIATLLGLE

-427 VSNTVLWAGSIG
+427 VSNTVLWTGSIG

-452 SIEYGLAWVL
+452 SIEHGLAWVL

-514 SGGATN
+514 SGGAAN

-692 LGSYEASVGW
+692 LGSYEASVEW

-714 IATSAVGMFRTSIQ
+714 IATSAVGMFRTSVQ

-738 MVHSSMLCV
+738 MAHSSMLCV

-987 LEWIYPFML
+987 LEWVYPFML

-1086 ISSIV
+1086 ISSVV

>member
-1 MPTVQQQGPMRRD
+1 MRRD

-22 SFMLEGML
+22 SFMLEGVL

-37 SGAQDVVSSE
+37 SGAHDVVSSE

-70 DGGSGAEAAFL
+70 DEGSGAEAAFL

-162 NRWEVGGLLPIGLS
+162 NRWEVWGLLPIGLS

-277 SLDHPLKLFMALVV
+277 SLDHPLKLFMAMVV

-380 SISLSCLITTLLGLE
+380 SISLSCLIATLLGLE

-427 VSNTVLWAGSIG
+427 VSNTVLWTGSIG

-452 SIEYGLAWVL
+452 SIEHGLAWVL

-514 SGGATN
+514 SGGAAN

-714 IATSAVGMFRTSIQ
+714 ISTSAVGMFRTSVQ

-738 MVHSSMLCV
+738 MAHSSMLCV

-987 LEWIYPFML
+987 LEWVYPFML

-1086 ISSIV
+1086 ISSVV

-1169 LVDLAIASFGGVMLW
+1169 LVDLVIASFGGVMLW

>member
-70 DGGSGAEAAFL
+70 DEGSGAEAAFL

-176 EVGIALCML
+176 EVGIALCVL

-277 SLDHPLKLFMALVV
+277 SLDHPLKLFMAMVV

-380 SISLSCLITTLLGLE
+380 SISLSCLIATLLGLE

-427 VSNTVLWAGSIG
+427 VSNTVLWTGSIG

-452 SIEYGLAWVL
+452 SIEHGLAWVL

-514 SGGATN
+514 SGGAAN

-714 IATSAVGMFRTSIQ
+714 IATSAVGMFRTSVQ

-987 LEWIYPFML
+987 LEWVYPFML

-1086 ISSIV
+1086 ISSVV

>member
-70 DGGSGAEAAFL
+70 DEGSGAEAAFL

-277 SLDHPLKLFMALVV
+277 SLDHPLKLFMAMVV

-380 SISLSCLITTLLGLE
+380 SISLSCLIATLLGLE

-427 VSNTVLWAGSIG
+427 VSNTVLWTGSIG

-452 SIEYGLAWVL
+452 SIEHGLAWVL

-514 SGGATN
+514 SGGAAN

-714 IATSAVGMFRTSIQ
+714 IATSAVGMFRTSVQ

-738 MVHSSMLCV
+738 MAHSSMLCV

-987 LEWIYPFML
+987 LEWVYPFML

-1075 SIVSLEPSLSF
+1075 SIVSLEPSLGF
-1086 ISSIV
+1086 ISSVV

>member
-1 MPTVQQQGPMRRD
+1 
-14 EDSILRNR
+14 
-22 SFMLEGML
+22 MLEGML

-70 DGGSGAEAAFL
+70 DEGSGAEAAFL

-277 SLDHPLKLFMALVV
+277 SLDHPLKLFMAMVV

-380 SISLSCLITTLLGLE
+380 SISLSCLIATLLGLE

-427 VSNTVLWAGSIG
+427 VSNTVLWTGSIG

-514 SGGATN
+514 SGGAAN

-714 IATSAVGMFRTSIQ
+714 IATSAVGMFRTSVQ

-738 MVHSSMLCV
+738 MAHSSMLCV

-1086 ISSIV
+1086 ISSVV

>member
-1 MPTVQQQGPMRRD
+1 MIEGVFELAAD
-14 EDSILRNR
+14 IDS
-22 SFMLEGML
+22 S
-30 ELTAEVD
+30 T
-37 SGAQDVVSSE
+37 QDDDSSE
-47 KEEDIDEAFGVI
+47 RKADIDEAFGTI
-59 PDAFVQ
+59 PEAFVPGEDINEPDVG
-65 SENIG
+65 SETV
-70 DGGSGAEAAFL
+70 FL

-91 MMSIMVIV
+91 MMSIMVVV
-99 YSALSLLIGLVLD
+99 YSAMSLLIGLVLD

-117 PLLLLLAS
+117 PLLFLLAS

-137 GELNLLGVTWVIIS
+137 SELNLLGVTWVIIS

-162 NRWEVGGLLPIGLS
+162 NRWEMGGLLPLGLS

-185 VIFNVL
+185 VIFNVF

-221 EDGVIAMILV
+221 EDGVIVMILV
-231 AVLLLHGLAIHRS
+231 AVLLLHGLAVHRS

-250 LGIAASNLWVGMHAL
+250 LGIAASNLWVGMHAI

-277 SLDHPLKLFMALVV
+277 SLDHPLKLFMAMVV
-291 VNGTNAMVATRF
+291 INGTNAMVATRF
-303 SSSPNWFSSALEHSG
+303 SSSRNWFSSALEHSG

-372 KRSVWMLS
+372 KRSVWMMS
-380 SISLSCLITTLLGLE
+380 SISLSMLIATLLGIE
-395 NGLFSLSLDP
+395 NGVFASSVDP
-405 YWAFSAGGAIAL
+405 YWAFSAGSAVAL
-417 AGMLVVHQGK
+417 VGMLVVHQGK
-427 VSNTVLWAGSIG
+427 VSNTVLWTGSIG

-462 VIFGMMHAAGGWL
+462 LIFGTMHSAGGWL

-494 WPTVLIVIDEVGVT
+494 WPPVLVVIDEMGVT
-508 FSSARS
+508 FSSAREL
-514 SGGATN
+514 GGAADGT
-520 GALEIGGDLFVA
+520 LEIGGGIFVA
-532 YLAMSLILSVFV
+532 YLAISLILGVFV

-567 SIKQSGTLNLWNLAL
+567 SIKQSGTLDLWNLAL
-582 WIPVSSTALLFLSG
+582 WIPVSSTALLLLSG
-596 YLTSLEAPLILMVIS
+596 QITSLEAPLILMVIS

-620 GIRPDS
+620 DIRPDS
-626 SMSIPIFVGLGGVL
+626 SMSIPIFIGLGGVL
-640 LQWIGADASMLILVI
+640 LQWIGADASVLILVI
-655 ALGILVPL
+655 AAGVLVPL
-663 ALSSWESSKDWV
+663 ALSSWETGKDWI

-692 LGSYEASVGW
+692 LGSYEASVEW

-707 ICAVLVG
+707 ICALVVG
-714 IATSAVGMFRTSIQ
+714 TATAAVGMFRTGVQ

-753 RVEGIATAFGV
+753 RAEGIAVAAGV

-796 SMGSSTSEQDVHR
+796 SMKSSTSEQDVHR

-814 HKSAGASGQSYVDEV
+814 HKNAGASGQSYIDEV

-839 IGIVCASLVLA
+839 IGIVCVSLILA

-855 PQPILVLSAGS
+855 PRPILVLSAGS
-866 FLVIIVALEGARVR
+866 FLVIIVALEGARIR

-886 SNTLGSDATHAV
+886 ANTLGSDATHAV
-898 AVIGVGCAIVFGHTN
+898 AVIGIGCAIVFGHTN
-913 PSSSVNDL
+913 PSSSVKDL

-935 IATFANGKKGLLERR
+935 IATFANGRKGLLERR
-950 SVVDWIVY
+950 SVIDWIVY
-958 PLTAIRV
+958 PLAAIRV
-965 AGFVIIGSLPA
+965 TGFIIIGSLPA

-996 LEFVLILAIILDVL
+996 LEFVLILAITLDVL
-1010 VDAQSRK
+1010 VDVKSKER
-1017 GNSNVGVRNGFREV
+1017 SSDVGVRSGFREV
-1031 VFVFSIILLS
+1031 IFAFSVILLS

-1056 SMKDRRTREAGAIA
+1056 SVKDRRTREACAIA

-1086 ISSIV
+1086 ISSV
-1091 DSLIIGELLVFML
+1091 ASSMIIGELLVFML
-1104 ILFAGMFVNIERWV
+1104 ILFAGMFVDIERWV
-1118 APSVQNAHI
+1118 TPSVQNAHI

-1135 ILRLEIG
+1135 ILRLEVG

-1154 SYGILKLR
+1154 SYGILRLR

-1184 LSDMSATWL
+1184 LSDMSSTWL

-1202 ELAIILWLSQRDM
+1202 ELGIILWLSQRDM

>member
-37 SGAQDVVSSE
+37 SGSQDVVSSE
-47 KEEDIDEAFGVI
+47 KEEDIDEAFGAI

-70 DGGSGAEAAFL
+70 DGDSGAEAAFL

-277 SLDHPLKLFMALVV
+277 SLDHPLKLFMAMVV

-380 SISLSCLITTLLGLE
+380 SISLSCLIATLLGLE

-427 VSNTVLWAGSIG
+427 VSNTVLWTGSIG

-452 SIEYGLAWVL
+452 SIEHGLAWVL

-514 SGGATN
+514 SGGAAN

-714 IATSAVGMFRTSIQ
+714 IATSAVGMFRTSVQ

-987 LEWIYPFML
+987 LEWVYPFML

-1086 ISSIV
+1086 ISSVV

>member
-70 DGGSGAEAAFL
+70 DEGSGAEAAFL

-277 SLDHPLKLFMALVV
+277 SLDHPLKLFMAMVV

-380 SISLSCLITTLLGLE
+380 SISLSCLIATLLGLE

-427 VSNTVLWAGSIG
+427 VSNTVLWTGSIG

-452 SIEYGLAWVL
+452 SIEHGLAWVL

-514 SGGATN
+514 SGGAAN

-714 IATSAVGMFRTSIQ
+714 IATTAVGMFRTSVQ

-738 MVHSSMLCV
+738 MAHSSMLCV

-935 IATFANGKKGLLERR
+935 IATFANGKKGLSERR

-1086 ISSIV
+1086 ISSVV

>member
-1 MPTVQQQGPMRRD
+1 MIEGVFELAAD
-14 EDSILRNR
+14 IDS
-22 SFMLEGML
+22 S
-30 ELTAEVD
+30 T
-37 SGAQDVVSSE
+37 QDDDSSE
-47 KEEDIDEAFGVI
+47 RKADIDEAFGTI
-59 PDAFVQ
+59 PEAFVLGEDINGPDVG
-65 SENIG
+65 SETV
-70 DGGSGAEAAFL
+70 FL

-91 MMSIMVIV
+91 MMSIMVVV
-99 YSALSLLIGLVLD
+99 YSAMSLLIGLVLD

-117 PLLLLLAS
+117 PLLFLLAS

-137 GELNLLGVTWVIIS
+137 SELNLLGVTWVIIS

-162 NRWEVGGLLPIGLS
+162 NRWEMGGLLPLGLS

-221 EDGVIAMILV
+221 EDGVIVMILV
-231 AVLLLHGLAIHRS
+231 AVLLLHGLAVHRS

-250 LGIAASNLWVGMHAL
+250 LGIAASNLWVGMHAI

-277 SLDHPLKLFMALVV
+277 SLDHPLKLFMAMVV
-291 VNGTNAMVATRF
+291 INGTNAMVATRF
-303 SSSPNWFSSALEHSG
+303 SSSRNWFSSALEHSG

-372 KRSVWMLS
+372 KRSVWMMS
-380 SISLSCLITTLLGLE
+380 SISLSMLIATLLGIE
-395 NGLFSLSLDP
+395 NGNFASSVDP
-405 YWAFSAGGAIAL
+405 YWAFSAGSAVAL
-417 AGMLVVHQGK
+417 VGMLVVHQGK
-427 VSNTVLWAGSIG
+427 VSNTVLWTGSIG

-462 VIFGMMHAAGGWL
+462 LIFGTMHSAGGWL

-494 WPTVLIVIDEVGVT
+494 WPPVLVVIDEMGVT
-508 FSSARS
+508 FSSAREL
-514 SGGATN
+514 GGAADGT
-520 GALEIGGDLFVA
+520 LEIGGGIFVA
-532 YLAMSLILSVFV
+532 YLAISLILSVFV

-567 SIKQSGTLNLWNLAL
+567 SIRQSGTLDLWNLAL
-582 WIPVSSTALLFLSG
+582 WIPVSSTALLLLSG
-596 YLTSLEAPLILMVIS
+596 QITSLEAPLILMVIS

-620 GIRPDS
+620 DIRPDS
-626 SMSIPIFVGLGGVL
+626 SMSIPIFIGLGGVL
-640 LQWIGADASMLILVI
+640 LQWIGADASVLILVI
-655 ALGILVPL
+655 AAGVLVPL
-663 ALSSWESSKDWV
+663 ALSSWETGKDWI

-692 LGSYEASVGW
+692 LGSYEASVEW

-707 ICAVLVG
+707 ICALVVG
-714 IATSAVGMFRTSIQ
+714 TATAAVGMFRTGVQ

-753 RVEGIATAFGV
+753 RAEGIAVAAGV
-764 FGVSSIWFVTRG
+764 FGVSSIWFVTQG

-796 SMGSSTSEQDVHR
+796 SMKSSTSEQDVHR

-814 HKSAGASGQSYVDEV
+814 HKNAGASGQSYIDEV

-839 IGIVCASLVLA
+839 IGIVCVSLILA

-855 PQPILVLSAGS
+855 PRPILVLSAGS
-866 FLVIIVALEGARVR
+866 FLVIIVALEGARIR

-886 SNTLGSDATHAV
+886 ANTLGSDATHAV
-898 AVIGVGCAIVFGHTN
+898 AVIGIGCAIVFGHTN
-913 PSSSVNDL
+913 PSSSVKDL

-935 IATFANGKKGLLERR
+935 IATFANGRKGLLERR
-950 SVVDWIVY
+950 SVIDWIVY
-958 PLTAIRV
+958 PLAAIRV
-965 AGFVIIGSLPA
+965 AGFIIIGSLPA

-996 LEFVLILAIILDVL
+996 LEFVLILAITLDVL
-1010 VDAQSRK
+1010 VDVQSKER
-1017 GNSNVGVRNGFREV
+1017 SSDIGVRSGFREV
-1031 VFVFSIILLS
+1031 IFAFSVILLS

-1056 SMKDRRTREAGAIA
+1056 SVKDRRTREACAIA

-1086 ISSIV
+1086 ISSV
-1091 DSLIIGELLVFML
+1091 ASSMIIGELLVFML
-1104 ILFAGMFVNIERWV
+1104 ILFAGMFVDIERWV
-1118 APSVQNAHI
+1118 SPSVQNAHI

-1135 ILRLEIG
+1135 ILRLEVG

-1154 SYGILKLR
+1154 SYGIMRLR

-1184 LSDMSATWL
+1184 LSDMSSTWL

-1202 ELAIILWLSQRDM
+1202 ELGIILWLSQRDM

>member
-1 MPTVQQQGPMRRD
+1 
-14 EDSILRNR
+14 
-22 SFMLEGML
+22 MLEGML

-37 SGAQDVVSSE
+37 SGSQDVVSSE
-47 KEEDIDEAFGVI
+47 KEEDIDEAFGAI

-70 DGGSGAEAAFL
+70 DGDSGAEAAFL

-764 FGVSSIWFVTRG
+764 FGISSIWFVTRG

-898 AVIGVGCAIVFGHTN
+898 AVIGMGCAIVFGHTN

>member
-70 DGGSGAEAAFL
+70 DEGSGAEAAFL

-277 SLDHPLKLFMALVV
+277 SLDHPLKLFMAMVV

-380 SISLSCLITTLLGLE
+380 SISLSCLIATLLGLE

-427 VSNTVLWAGSIG
+427 VSNTVLWTGSIG

-452 SIEYGLAWVL
+452 SIEHGLAWVL

-514 SGGATN
+514 SGGAAN

-714 IATSAVGMFRTSIQ
+714 IATSAVGMFRTSVQ

-738 MVHSSMLCV
+738 MAHSSMLCV

-987 LEWIYPFML
+987 LEWVYPFML

-1086 ISSIV
+1086 ISSVV

>member
-1 MPTVQQQGPMRRD
+1 MPTLQQQGSMRRD

-47 KEEDIDEAFGVI
+47 KEEDIDEAFGTV
-59 PDAFVQ
+59 PDVFVK
-65 SENIG
+65 SENIEEG
-70 DGGSGAEAAFL
+70 VSGAEPAFL

-162 NRWEVGGLLPIGLS
+162 NRWELGGILPIGLP
-176 EVGIALCML
+176 EIGITLCML

-231 AVLLLHGLAIHRS
+231 AVLLLHGLAVHRS

-250 LGIAASNLWVGMHAL
+250 LGIAASNLWVGMHAI
-265 TDGFEIGSLTVV
+265 TNGFEIGSLTVV
-277 SLDHPLKLFMALVV
+277 SLDHPLKLFMAMIVI
-291 VNGTNAMVATRF
+291 NGTNAMVATRF
-303 SSSPNWFSSALEHSG
+303 SSSPNWFSSALEQSG
-318 IAKPGLWGISVMLSM
+318 VAKPGLWGISVMLSM

-372 KRSVWMLS
+372 KRSVWMMS
-380 SISLSCLITTLLGLE
+380 SISLACMTAALLGLE
-395 NGLFSLSLDP
+395 NGFFASSLDS

-417 AGMLVVHQGK
+417 TGMLLVHQGK
-427 VSNTVLWAGSIG
+427 VSNTVLWTGSIG

-452 SIEYGLAWVL
+452 SIDHGLTWVL
-462 VIFGMMHAAGGWL
+462 LIFGTIHATGGWL

-494 WPTVLIVIDEVGVT
+494 WPLVLILIDEVGVT
-508 FSSARS
+508 FSSARGLGS
-514 SGGATN
+514 SAEGAV
-520 GALEIGGDLFVA
+520 EIGGEAFVA
-532 YLAMSLILSVFV
+532 YLAMSLVLSVLV
-544 CSRFGDSSLNIS
+544 CSKFGNSSLNVS

-567 SIKQSGTLNLWNLAL
+567 SIKQSGTLDLWNLAL
-582 WIPVSSTALLFLSG
+582 WIPVFSTVLMFLSEH
-596 YLTSLEAPLILMVIS
+596 LTGLEAPVILMVIS

-626 SMSIPIFVGLGGVL
+626 SVSLPIFVGLGGVL
-640 LQWIGADASMLILVI
+640 LQWIGADASILIIVI
-655 ALGILVPL
+655 ALGILTPL
-663 ALSSWESSKDWV
+663 VLSSWEPNKDWI

-692 LGSYEASVGW
+692 MGSYGASFGW

-714 IATSAVGMFRTSIQ
+714 IATTAVGMFRTSIQ

-738 MVHSSMLCV
+738 MIHSSVLCV

-753 RVEGIATAFGV
+753 RVEGIVTSFGV
-764 FGVSSIWFVTRG
+764 FGVSSVWFVTRG

-796 SMGSSTSEQDVHR
+796 LMGSSDSEPDVHR
-809 PVVEV
+809 PVVQV

-855 PQPILVLSAGS
+855 PQPILVLSGGS

-886 SNTLGSDATHAV
+886 ANTLGSDATHAV
-898 AVIGVGCAIVFGHTN
+898 AVIGMGCAIVFGHTN
-913 PSSSVNDL
+913 PSSSVKNL

-935 IATFANGKKGLLERR
+935 IATFANGKKGLSERR
-950 SVVDWIVY
+950 SMVDWIVY

-976 PLSVDPLEGGL
+976 PLSVNPLEGGL

-1010 VDAQSRK
+1010 VDSQSRK
-1017 GNSNVGVRNGFREV
+1017 ENSIVGVRSGYGEV
-1031 VFVFSIILLS
+1031 AFVFSIILLS

-1056 SMKDRRTREAGAIA
+1056 STKGRRTREAGAIA
-1070 LLLPV
+1070 LSLPV
-1075 SIVSLEPSLSF
+1075 SVVTLEPSLSF

-1091 DSLIIGELLVFML
+1091 GSLMIGEFLIFIL
-1104 ILFAGMFVNIERWV
+1104 ILIAGIFVNIERWI

-1127 LLLIVSLT
+1127 LLAILSLT

-1142 VILLILVSSVVW
+1142 VVFLILISSIIW
-1154 SYGILKLR
+1154 SYGILRLR

-1169 LVDLAIASFGGVMLW
+1169 LVDLAIATFGGVMLW

-1193 LILTTSVSI
+1193 LIITTLVSM

-1215 EVLEID
+1215 EILEID